1 MNEVDDLDLIAA
13 QPINQAIALNEEF
26 ADVRIVFFRNDSA
39 PLGELPEGT
48 SCVAGLSHQSCCV
61 PW

>member
-1 MNEVDDLDLIAA
+1 MNKVDDLDLIAA
-13 QPINQAIALNEEF
+13 QPIDEPIALNEEF
-26 ADVRIVFFRNDSA
+26 ADVRIVFFWNNSA
-39 PLGELPEGT
+39 PLSELPKGT